1 MLRHWDLILRT
12 TKRVSSR
19 EIIPNAKRKM
29 NWRTAI
35 VLWTIVIVHGLNISG
50 PDYGNGGKEAE
61 RYTNVRVGRCDPL
74 NLAFTGY
81 VG

>member
-1 MLRHWDLILRT
+1 
-12 TKRVSSR
+12 
-19 EIIPNAKRKM
+19 M

-61 RYTNVRVGRCDPL
+61 RYTDVRVGRCDPL